1 MFKLI
6 GGNLVAINEVT
17 KKTVSSIDLRKA
29 TRIVDLSDIAPAQND
44 DEEEEYTG
52 FEGCRSFRIVFTNG
66 ERIDFESGKK
76 DDKAMW

>member
-29 TRIVDLSDIAPAQND
+29 TRIVDLSEIPPAQ
-44 DEEEEYTG
+44 DEDEEYTG
-52 FEGCRSFRIVFTNG
+52 FEGCRSFRILFTNG

>member
-29 TRIVDLSDIAPAQND
+29 TRIVDLSDIPPAQD
-44 DEEEEYTG
+44 DEEDEYTG
-52 FEGCRSFRIVFTNG
+52 FEGPRSFRIVFTNG
-66 ERIDFESGKK
+66 DRIDFESGKK